1 MSCLPLRYSASD
13 RMAYPLSLS
22 GVLPKS
28 RVSRSAAWPGALFRP
43 GRPEQSRQPRADT
56 KTSEPQSEI
65 TTGSALA
72 QSARR
77 KPTEQADPVGLTTRS
92 RACVKS
98 GQAADIS
105 CLGPACPPPSPSAS
119 VTGNRSLPSLLP
131 SHGAKTTVFETWL
144 GRSDGRLLLPV
155 TDADGDG
162 GASS

>member
-28 RVSRSAAWPGALFRP
+28 RVSRSAAWPGTLFRL

-105 CLGPACPPPSPSAS
+105 CVGPACPPPPPSVS
-119 VTGNRSLPSLLP
+119 VMRNRRLQSLLL
-131 SHGAKTTVFETWL
+131 SYGAKTVVFAPWL
-144 GRSDGRLLLPV
+144 YRRYHKG
-155 TDADGDG
+155 TDAG
-162 GASS
+162 SP